1 MRVTELSRAA
11 EALDIGRRSLIA
23 LVGGGGKTTLL
34 FALGE
39 QLPGR
44 TLLTTTTRMGRDRT
58 GGFECLVGPSDGEL
72 LAALDQGVPVL
83 VWRATDERKA
93 LGYPPDEVDR
103 WFTPGIAGA
112 SGTAGDVEIDGTSGA
127 AGDAEVAGLSRAAGH
142 LGIADHIVVE
152 ADGARRRPFTAP
164 APWEPPI
171 PAAST
176 HVVACIGAD
185 ALGYVIADRLHR
197 PLRVAAAA
205 GCSPYARFTP
215 ARAAEA
221 LTSTIGMRKNVPAQ
235 ARFVVAV
242 NAADPFDEQV
252 IELAA
257 ELERRECQSLVITP
271 AEDVS
276 NR

>member
-1 MRVTELSRAA
+1 MRVTSLADAA
-11 EALDIGRRSLIA
+11 EALGLGHRSLVA

-34 FALGE
+34 FALGRS
-39 QLPGR
+39 LPAR

-58 GGFECLVGPSDGEL
+58 GSFPCLVGPTDREMADAFGRDDAV
-72 LAALDQGVPVL
+72 LA
-83 VWRATDERKA
+83 WRSIDERKA
-93 LGYPPDEVDR
+93 LGYAPAEVDR
-103 WFTPGIAGA
+103 WF
-112 SGTAGDVEIDGTSGA
+112 A
-127 AGDAEVAGLSRAAGH
+127 AGL
-142 LGIADHIVVE
+142 ADHIVVE

-205 GCSPYARFTP
+205 GCSPYQRLTP
-215 ARAAEA
+215 ARAAAA
-221 LTSTIGMRKNVPAQ
+221 LTSPVGMTKNVPAS

-242 NAADPFDEQV
+242 AGADPGDPQV
-252 IELAA
+252 QELVV
-257 ELERRECQSLVITP
+257 ELDQRRTDSLVVVHSGTEAAGAP
-271 AEDVS
+271 A
-276 NR
+276 

>member
-1 MRVTELSRAA
+1 MRATDLAGAA
-11 EALDIGRRSLIA
+11 EALELGRRSLVA

-34 FALGE
+34 FALGR
-39 QLPGR
+39 QLPAR

-58 GGFECLVGPSDGEL
+58 GGYPCLVGPGDHEL
-72 LAALDQGVPVL
+72 ADALGRDDAVL
-83 VWRATDERKA
+83 VWKATDERKA
-93 LGYPPDEVDR
+93 LGFAPEEVDR
-103 WFTPGIAGA
+103 WF
-112 SGTAGDVEIDGTSGA
+112 
-127 AGDAEVAGLSRAAGH
+127 VAGT
-142 LGIADHIVVE
+142 ADHIVVE

-205 GCSPYARFTP
+205 GCSPYERLTP

-221 LTSTIGMRKNVPAQ
+221 LTSPVGMMKNVPAS
-235 ARFVVAV
+235 ARFTVAV
-242 NAADPFDEQV
+242 AGADPDDPQV
-252 IELAA
+252 QELVV
-257 ELERRECQSLVITP
+257 ELDQRRTDSLVVVHSDADAAGAP
-271 AEDVS
+271 A
-276 NR
+276 

>member
-1 MRVTELSRAA
+1 MRATDLAGAA
-11 EALDIGRRSLIA
+11 EALELGRRSLVA

-34 FALGE
+34 FALGR
-39 QLPGR
+39 QLPAR

-58 GGFECLVGPSDGEL
+58 GGFPCLIGPTDAEL
-72 LAALDQGVPVL
+72 ALAFHRDDAVL
-83 VWRATDERKA
+83 VWRTTDERKA
-93 LGYPPDEVDR
+93 LGYAPDEVDR
-103 WFTPGIAGA
+103 WFATGA
-112 SGTAGDVEIDGTSGA
+112 
-127 AGDAEVAGLSRAAGH
+127 
-142 LGIADHIVVE
+142 ADHIVVE

-205 GCSPYARFTP
+205 GCSPYERLTP
-215 ARAAEA
+215 ARAAQA
-221 LTSTIGMRKNVPAQ
+221 LTSPVGMMKNVPDS

-242 NAADPFDEQV
+242 AGADPDDQQV
-252 IELAA
+252 QELVS
-257 ELERRECQSLVITP
+257 ELDRRQTESLVILRS
-271 AEDVS
+271 DVDTAGGPL
-276 NR
+276 